1 MSEAVTAGNDLMLRI
16 HDLTLQLEEAEDT
29 LRALRHGEVDAIV
42 VKADAEEQIYTLK
55 GADHAYRV
63 LFETLNEG
71 ALTLGLE
78 GTVLWANSCFAQFVG
93 LPLEQVV
100 GAPFESFLSPADR
113 ERFLALHEAGR
124 KGNSKTEASLVHAS
138 GSLVPVMVSLS
149 AVYLAGIGETCT
161 AVVTDLTELRQAQEA
176 LQQANTELEARVA
189 ARTAELTRLNQALAN
204 ADQRKDRF
212 LAMLAHELRNP
223 LGPIRNAIELL
234 KRWGPPDPRLVR
246 ARGII
251 DRQVKHQARLLDD
264 LLDVSRIAQGKIRI
278 HSSRLN
284 LAQLIRDAAEDCRGI
299 AEESGLSLCLE
310 LPDEPVWVDGDAI
323 RLAQVVTNLLQNAA
337 KFSNA
342 GGRVVLSLSTEPQ
355 NGMARVKVRDTGIG
369 IEREMLPR
377 LFESFSQA
385 DSSLDRSRDGLG
397 LGLALVKGIVELH
410 QGCVSAHSDGPGHG
424 AEFSFLLPLA
434 AAGATEALDAP
445 SPMGAQTRPLR
456 ILIVEDNRDSADSLR
471 ELLELAGYRV
481 EVAYSGQAALAIT
494 SEFQPEVVLCD
505 LGLPGMTGYEVVG
518 ALRQNPS
525 LATARMV
532 AVSGYGQEEDK
543 TRSRT
548 AGFDAHLTKP
558 VEFEELQR
566 LLQIPSGGQG

>member
-1 MSEAVTAGNDLMLRI
+1 
-16 HDLTLQLEEAEDT
+16 
-29 LRALRHGEVDAIV
+29 
-42 VKADAEEQIYTLK
+42 
-55 GADHAYRV
+55 
-63 LFETLNEG
+63 
-71 ALTLGLE
+71 
-78 GTVLWANSCFAQFVG
+78 
-93 LPLEQVV
+93 
-100 GAPFESFLSPADR
+100 
-113 ERFLALHEAGR
+113 
-124 KGNSKTEASLVHAS
+124 
-138 GSLVPVMVSLS
+138 
-149 AVYLAGIGETCT
+149 
-161 AVVTDLTELRQAQEA
+161 
-176 LQQANTELEARVA
+176 
-189 ARTAELTRLNQALAN
+189 
-204 ADQRKDRF
+204 
-212 LAMLAHELRNP
+212 
-223 LGPIRNAIELL
+223 
-234 KRWGPPDPRLVR
+234 
-246 ARGII
+246 
-251 DRQVKHQARLLDD
+251 
-264 LLDVSRIAQGKIRI
+264 
-278 HSSRLN
+278 
-284 LAQLIRDAAEDCRGI
+284 
-299 AEESGLSLCLE
+299 
-310 LPDEPVWVDGDAI
+310 
-323 RLAQVVTNLLQNAA
+323 
-337 KFSNA
+337 
-342 GGRVVLSLSTEPQ
+342 
-355 NGMARVKVRDTGIG
+355 VKVRDTGIG